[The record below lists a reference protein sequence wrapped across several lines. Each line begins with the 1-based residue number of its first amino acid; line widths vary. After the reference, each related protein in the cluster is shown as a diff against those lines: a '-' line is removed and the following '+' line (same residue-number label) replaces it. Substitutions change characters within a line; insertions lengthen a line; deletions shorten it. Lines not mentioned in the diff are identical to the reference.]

1 MVKEKQKSR
10 SDRSSDLPDTK
21 GKQLV
26 IVESPAKARTINK
39 YLGPEYHVM
48 ASVGHVRDLPGRNP
62 KGVKDPVP
70 GVDLEHDFSPTYQVI
85 KGKNKTI
92 KELQKAAQ
100 DASGIW
106 LATDLDREGEAI
118 AWHLT
123 EALDIDA
130 KNINRVVFNAITRQE
145 IERAFQNPRLID
157 MDKVNA
163 QQARRILDRIVGYQ
177 VSPLLWKKVAGGLS
191 AGRVQSVAV
200 RILVEREREI
210 RAFKPE
216 EYWRLTG
223 YFTTLLGDARSLAE
237 QWRGL
242 FEKDPVDEG
251 KKRANGRNSGE
262 KNRWLSEHNC
272 LAAELIKFDDKK
284 FRPANAG
291 EALEIAMLAGFRLD
305 SQVEEKNNGSAAK
318 EGKIITLKGHTEG
331 GPEWNVKSIQTRR
344 ANNRPQA
351 PFITSTLQQAA
362 ANQLGFTT
370 QVTMRIAQALYEG
383 VTIDKMGSIGLI
395 TYMRTDSTHVSP
407 DAINMARDYV
417 QTRFGDNYLP
427 SRANYFSSSNKA
439 AQEAHEAIRPTDVSL
454 TPDSIRSSL
463 TSQQYRLYKIIWERF
478 IASQMKDAI
487 WDNTIIL
494 ISGLAS
500 GKELLFR
507 ATGRV
512 LVFDGYYR
520 ATGVLNNSEEAVLPS
535 LKEKQALAAI
545 HMNPVQSFTS
555 PPPRYTEASLVKKLE
570 SEGIGRPSTYAQ
582 IIQVIQA
589 RKYVQKIKNRFYAT
603 DLGEVVTDKLVEAF
617 PEILHVGY
625 TRDMEQLLDD
635 IEEKH
640 ADWVQMLRRFYG
652 PFKKSLDDA
661 YQVMGH
667 AKAEIQPAPHKCPQC
682 GSGTVYRFGRKGRF
696 LSCST
701 YPECKYASPI
711 DQEGNPVAQEQ
722 TDIACPRCGGPM
734 LIRKG
739 RFGRFLSCIRY
750 PDCEGILN
758 IDKKGFISLP
768 KIPPLLTYLNCPK
781 CESQLN
787 IRRGARGP
795 WLSCSKFPKCRGR
808 MGWTSLDNETKKRWE
823 KALDDHEKSHPQ
835 PVIKTLAGEP
845 IGEEYI
851 PKTKGL
857 IDDGDNGTDIEE

>member
-1 MVKEKQKSR
+1 MTKEKQTARRKR
-10 SDRSSDLPDTK
+10 SDISPDTK

-39 YLGPEYHVM
+39 YLGPGYLVM
-48 ASVGHVRDLPGRNP
+48 ASVGHVRDLPGKNP

-70 GVDLEHDFSPTYQVI
+70 GVDLEQDFRPTYQII
-85 KGKNKTI
+85 KGKNATI
-92 KELQKAAQ
+92 KQLKKAAQ

-123 EALDIDA
+123 EALDINTE
-130 KNINRVVFNAITRQE
+130 NINRVVFNAITRQE
-145 IERAFQNPRLID
+145 IERAFKNPRLID

-200 RILVEREREI
+200 RLLVEREREI

-216 EYWRLTG
+216 EYWRLMG
-223 YFTTLLGDARSLAE
+223 YFTTSLRNAPSLAE
-237 QWRGL
+237 QWREWIEQGTEGGDRKRSNGRTANERSQWL
-242 FEKDPVDEG
+242 FEHD
-251 KKRANGRNSGE
+251 S
-262 KNRWLSEHNC
+262 
-272 LAAELIKFDDKK
+272 LAAELIKFDDRK
-284 FRPANAG
+284 FRPANVS
-291 EALEIAMLAGFRLD
+291 EALEIAMLAGFGLD
-305 SQVEEKNNGSAAK
+305 SQAEENNGAGAK
-318 EGKIITLKGHTEG
+318 EVKIVTLKGHVEG

-351 PFITSTLQQAA
+351 PFITSTLQQTA

-383 VTIDKMGSIGLI
+383 VTIDKMGSVGLI

-407 DAINMARDYV
+407 DAINMARDYI
-417 QTRFGDNYLP
+417 QNRFGDKYLP
-427 SRANYFSSSNKA
+427 PKANYFSSSNKA
-439 AQEAHEAIRPTDVSL
+439 AQEAHEAIRPTDVDL
-454 TPDSIRSSL
+454 TPESVRSSL
-463 TSQQYRLYKIIWERF
+463 TNQQYRLYKIIWERF

-512 LVFDGYYR
+512 LIFDGYYKV
-520 ATGVLNNSEEAVLPS
+520 AGVPNNSEEAVLPPV
-535 LKEKQALAAI
+535 KEGQALAAI
-545 HMNPVQSFTS
+545 HMDPVQSFTS

-570 SEGIGRPSTYAQ
+570 AEGIGRPSTYAQ
-582 IIQVIQA
+582 IIQVIQT
-589 RKYVQKIKNRFYAT
+589 RKYVQKIKNRFYST

-625 TRDMEQLLDD
+625 TRDMEQQLDD

-652 PFKKSLDDA
+652 PFKKSLEAA
-661 YQVMGH
+661 YQLMGH
-667 AKAEIQPAPHKCPQC
+667 AKAEVQPAPHTCPQC

-701 YPECKYASPI
+701 YPDCKYASPI
-711 DQEGNPVAQEQ
+711 DQDGNPVTQEQ

-734 LIRKG
+734 LVRKG
-739 RFGRFLSCIRY
+739 RFGPFLSCLRY
-750 PDCEGILN
+750 PDCDGILN
-758 IDKKGFISLP
+758 IDRKGFISLP
-768 KIPPLLTYLNCPK
+768 KVPPLLTDLRCPK
-781 CESQLN
+781 CGAQLN

-808 MGWTSLDNETKKRWE
+808 MGWSSLDSEIKTQWE
-823 KALDDHEKSHPQ
+823 KALEDHEKGHPQ

-845 IGEEYI
+845 IGDEYI
-851 PKTKGL
+851 PKTKSL
-857 IDDGDNGTDIEE
+857 INDIDNGTD